1 MGPLCRSDDKESA
14 CNAGDPGSIPGP
26 EDPLEE
32 GLDACSLEEN
42 NDKPRLHIKKAE
54 TLFFLQKTI

>member
-1 MGPLCRSDDKESA
+1 MVPPCRSDDYESA
-14 CNAGDPGSIPGP
+14 CYEGDPGSILGP

-42 NDKPRLHIKKAE
+42 NDKPKQHIKKAE
-54 TLFFLQKTI
+54 TLLCLQKTI